1 MRTPSTA
8 VPDGYD
14 DYQPGWITVR
24 LTRADTWWRRG
35 EEMRATGDLDLAFVL
50 YWTAFNAAYAQDVT
64 TEFADKKKTDSTVFG
79 QFLRTLVTLD
89 TGGTI
94 HDAMAGPLWRY
105 IEPVL
110 DNKYLFSPF
119 WHFVNEVPSSE
130 DWESRL
136 NGLNKTARKALW
148 RRKTKRTLTILFQ
161 RLYTLRNQL
170 MHGGA
175 RWQSPRNRDSVENAV
190 PIMRH
195 LVPIFLDIIRS
206 HPKRDWGQPYYRP
219 GLELPPR
226 ER

>member
-1 MRTPSTA
+1 MSS
-8 VPDGYD
+8 YD

-35 EEMRATGDLDLAFVL
+35 EEMQGSGDLDLAFVL
-50 YWTAFNAAYAQDVT
+50 YWTAFNAAYAQDVPT
-64 TEFADKKKTDSTVFG
+64 DFADKKKTDSMVFG

-94 HDAMAGPLWRY
+94 RDAMAGPLWRY

-110 DNKYLFSPF
+110 GNKYLFSRF
-119 WHFVNEVPSSE
+119 WHFVNEVPDSS

-136 NGLNKTARKALW
+136 KGLNKAARKALW
-148 RRKTKRTLTILFQ
+148 RRKPERTLTILFQ

-175 RWQSPRNRDSVENAV
+175 RWKSPRNRDSVENAV

-195 LVPIFLDIIRS
+195 LVPMFLDIIRS

-219 GLELPPR
+219 GLDLPPR